1 MYKLLKT
8 FDENCF
14 NNGVYTV
21 PEEITDVDMNFL
33 LGRENDVKKIIF
45 PKTLKYIDESVN
57 LTNIDE
63 FEFNSDFHFGPDV
76 FRMTE
81 DIKRIVINGKVIE
94 ANEDEKIGF
103 YRNGFAKVN
112 NDGVPTVYDKNGNE
126 IEIEEVDNDLY
137 YINQSF
143 LMQNIFI
150 PKTVKAMDFIDLSD
164 RVVCLGIVFEDLSNG
179 IDISSR
185 ILLQDGIY
193 TVADKGKRD
202 IFYRSL

>member
-76 FRMTE
+76 FRMKYFHT
-81 DIKRIVINGKVIE
+81 
-94 ANEDEKIGF
+94 
-103 YRNGFAKVN
+103 
-112 NDGVPTVYDKNGNE
+112 
-126 IEIEEVDNDLY
+126 
-137 YINQSF
+137 
-143 LMQNIFI
+143 
-150 PKTVKAMDFIDLSD
+150 
-164 RVVCLGIVFEDLSNG
+164 
-179 IDISSR
+179 
-185 ILLQDGIY
+185 
-193 TVADKGKRD
+193 
-202 IFYRSL
+202 